1 MKTICTLRNML
12 TRNLEYNPDK
22 LALMEGN
29 KQYTFREFAER
40 TNRMGNALLTLG
52 LNKGDRVAILSQNSM
67 ENAESYF
74 SIPNAGLVLVMLNF
88 RLAPM
93 EIETILSDAKS
104 AVLMV
109 REKYLSHIEEIKDDL
124 SFVKHFI
131 FIGDAAKTPEGWH
144 HYETLMEQSSPN
156 MPDINVTENDLAA
169 LMYTSGTTGAPKGCM
184 AIHRNYY
191 HAGRSLTLELKMDS
205 NDFGIIPSPLFHA
218 TGEVV
223 LMTCMYSGTT
233 AVIMPQWDVE
243 EFMALVEKHKV
254 TMGMLATPM
263 LLFLIDYPHVEK
275 YDLTSL
281 KKMFFAG
288 APVTPVVFEK
298 AIERFGNV
306 FLHLFGTT
314 ETVGQTTI
322 LKTEDVAK
330 ALESGN
336 TEILGSC
343 GRSFSDMQSVVVD
356 EKDQPVQPGM
366 VGEIKVRGLGTT
378 LGYWNK
384 EEETKKDFRNGW
396 YYPLDL
402 CRIDEK
408 GFIYVVDRKKDM
420 IITGG
425 ENVYPAEVENV
436 LYKHPGVGQAAV
448 IGTPDRKW
456 GEIVTALLV
465 KKSDSTFLEDEIK
478 NFCKSKI
485 AGYKIPKKFLFVNE
499 LPMSASG
506 KILKYKLRKDF
517 DLPSRFTFIN

>member
-1 MKTICTLRNML
+1 MNTICTLRNML

-22 LALMEGN
+22 TALIEGN
-29 KQYTFREFAER
+29 RECTFREFADR
-40 TNRMGNALLTLG
+40 TNRMGNALLAMG
-52 LNKGDRVAILSQNSM
+52 LDKGDRVAILSHNSM

-74 SIPNAGLVLVMLNF
+74 SIPNAGLVMVMLNF
-88 RLAPM
+88 RLAPT
-93 EIETILSDAKS
+93 EIQTVLTDSEAS
-104 AVLMV
+104 VLMV
-109 REKYLSHIEEIKDDL
+109 GENYLPHIEKIRDEL
-124 SFVKHFI
+124 SFVKHFV
-131 FIGDAAKTPEGWH
+131 FIGDPSKTPDGWH
-144 HYETLMEQSSPN
+144 HYETLIKKSSPHV
-156 MPDINVTENDLAA
+156 PDVEVTENDLAA

-205 NDFGIIPSPLFHA
+205 DDFGIIPSPLFHA

-223 LMTCMYSGTT
+223 LMTCIFSGTT

-243 EFMALVEKHKV
+243 EFMRLVEKHKV

-263 LLFLIDYPHVEK
+263 LLFLIDYPHADK

-288 APVTPVVFEK
+288 APVTPVIFQK

-330 ALESGN
+330 ALESGH

-343 GRSFSDMQSVVVD
+343 GRSFIDMQSVVVD
-356 EKDQPVQPGM
+356 ENDQPVSPGM

-384 EEETKKDFRNGW
+384 TSETKKDFRNGW
-396 YYPLDL
+396 YYPLDM
-402 CRIDEK
+402 CRIDDK

-436 LYKHPGVGQAAV
+436 LYKHPGISQAAV
-448 IGTPDRKW
+448 IGAPDRKW
-456 GEIVTALLV
+456 GEIVTALV
-465 KKSDSTFLEDEIK
+465 VRKNGSEIREEEIK
-478 NFCKSKI
+478 AFCRNEI
-485 AGYKIPKKFLFVNE
+485 AGYKVPKKVLFVDA

-506 KILKYKLRKDF
+506 KILKYKLKE
-517 DLPSRFTFIN
+517 DLKTQAA